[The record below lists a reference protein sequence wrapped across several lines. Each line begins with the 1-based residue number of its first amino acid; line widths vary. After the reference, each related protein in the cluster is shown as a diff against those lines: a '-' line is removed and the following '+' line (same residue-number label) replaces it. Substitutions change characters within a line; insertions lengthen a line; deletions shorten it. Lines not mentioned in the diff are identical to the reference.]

1 MSEFG
6 PWSWPFFNCAV
17 LAFVALI
24 VMIVILRR
32 RGKHAL
38 EAHGKVLAEV
48 QLPTGRSL
56 KRLVAPTPDGWVHL
70 GKLGD
75 YRLAGERMLC
85 ACGHEDSF
93 HDYGTD
99 SKKNPVRGK
108 CMVDG
113 CACAEYKMERV
124 ITAIRRWGKYPERP
138 FLGLSTLQV
147 DVRTESWYYNH
158 PEPITPPENRTLVTA
173 VDAQFHTREIAAEMA
188 AVEIQEQEGR
198 QRELMKAIANQP
210 HKTVVYVLLGG
221 TLFAVIMLIV
231 QVMSQG

>member
-1 MSEFG
+1 MYEFG
-6 PWSWPFFNCAV
+6 PWIWPFFNFAV

-108 CMVDG
+108 CIVDG

-138 FLGLSTLQV
+138 FLGLGTLQV

-158 PEPITPPENRTLVTA
+158 PEPITPPESRTLVTA

-188 AVEIQEQEGR
+188 AVEIQEQEAR
-198 QRELMKAIANQP
+198 QQQLIKAIQNQP
-210 HKTVVYVLLGG
+210 HKLVVYVGLGAVLL
-221 TLFAVIMLIV
+221 VSIMNLI
-231 QVMSQG
+231 QYLSQG